1 MLIVDSAQMDLVLD
15 FRCLLVS
22 IPFFLIVVLFSCIT
36 AFRYLKRTNI
46 MDTIREE
53 HKNEPVRELG
63 RWCGP
68 VGIIVLLIGAVA
80 GYNASAVY
88 QHLFSAF
95 PPVWINVLYVRSL
108 SDFT

>member
-1 MLIVDSAQMDLVLD
+1 
-15 FRCLLVS
+15 
-22 IPFFLIVVLFSCIT
+22 
-36 AFRYLKRTNI
+36 

-95 PPVWINVLYVRSL
+95 PPIWINVLYAPVFVGLYMIILHTVVHGWVQNKKNPYKTLISRSMMK
-108 SDFT
+108 FQGR